1 MTAAVTLVM
10 TGAALPAVLAVAR
23 PAPAS
28 ALANGLAL
36 TPPMGFNDWNAY
48 HCNVSASLIEQTAK
62 AMVTSGMKAAGYQYV
77 NIDDCWLAPQRAAD
91 GQLQPNPVTFPR
103 GITAVADYVHSLGL
117 KLGIYEDAGTATCA
131 GFPGS
136 YGHYAQ
142 DARTFASWGADY
154 LKLDWCNIPFQA
166 FPGVTHQQ
174 VGQQLYT
181 QMRDALAATGRPI
194 VFSMCNGWD
203 SSVQPQTWAAPVS
216 NLWRTTGDISDNFG
230 SMVSNFTQ
238 TVGLYPFAGPGA
250 WNDPDMLEIG
260 NGGMTTLEYQAE
272 FSLWAE
278 MSAPLIAG
286 TNLTSMSAAT
296 RAIYTNRAVIAVD
309 QDPLGK
315 QGQPVVNDN
324 GHWVL
329 TKPLPGG
336 DRAVVLFNQN
346 PAPAMISASAAQ
358 VGFTAPAAAAA
369 HRPRAYQLTDLWT
382 GQRYE
387 TAGTIAAT
395 VPGHGVVMY
404 RVTPTSRPAT
414 AAPLVVTA
422 FGGAAASAG
431 TAWLQAGQP
440 ADVQATVT
448 NYGAAAA
455 DSVRTVWTQVPPG
468 WQVRQPAGGPAR
480 ARALGPGESASYDWA
495 VTAPVANATVPI
507 ATAQLQLTTSQE
519 RDGGPR
525 GPDVRARRGGRV
537 RSVAAIPFSV
547 VYSPVMGPYQTFASA
562 TDTPAHYG
570 QLGQRFAIDAAGGDV
585 WAGADQYGA
594 IYRKGVVGAAST
606 VQTEVT
612 SQQNMGG
619 FAKAGILMRND
630 ITGSGTTP
638 EGVILFESPAGGIQL
653 EWNDNGGT
661 FIDNVTPPNG
671 TIPDALP
678 VWLRLVRSGSTYTGY
693 YSADGS
699 TWLLAGSATLT
710 AQAPVQDAGL
720 FMTSHAAGDPG
731 LVNFTGFSVS

>member
-1 MTAAVTLVM
+1 M
-10 TGAALPAVLAVAR
+10 TGAAVPAVLAVASS
-23 PAPAS
+23 APAY
-28 ALANGLAL
+28 ALANGLAI

-48 HCNVSASLIEQTAK
+48 HCDVSASLIEQTAR

-77 NIDDCWLAPQRAAD
+77 NIDDCWLAAQRAAD
-91 GQLQPNPVTFPR
+91 GQLQPNPATFPQ

-142 DARTFASWGADY
+142 DAQTFASWDVDY
-154 LKLDWCNIPFQA
+154 LKLDWCNIPFQN
-166 FPGVTHQQ
+166 FPGSTREQ
-174 VGQQLYT
+174 VAQQLYT

-216 NLWRTTGDISDNFG
+216 NLWRTTGDISDSFG

-260 NGGMTTLEYQAE
+260 NGGMTTTEYQAE

-286 TNLTSMSAAT
+286 TNLTTMSAAT

-309 QDPLGK
+309 QDPLGR
-315 QGQPVVNDN
+315 QGQPVVSDN

-329 TKPLPGG
+329 TKLLPGG

-346 PAPAMISASAAQ
+346 PAPAMISATAAQ
-358 VGFTAPAAAAA
+358 AGFTAPALAGDPA
-369 HRPRAYQLTDLWT
+369 RGTRAYQLTDLWT

-404 RVTPTSRPAT
+404 RVTPTAHPET

-431 TAWLQAGQP
+431 TTWLQAGQP

-448 NYGAAAA
+448 NYGVAAAT
-455 DSVRTVWTQVPPG
+455 SVRTTWTQVPSG
-468 WQVRQPAGGPAR
+468 WQVQQSSGSQG
-480 ARALGPGESASYDWA
+480 RALRPGRTANEDWA
-495 VTAPVANATVPI
+495 VTAPAANATVPI

-519 RDGGPR
+519 WGGSPR
-525 GPDVRARRGGRV
+525 GPDARAQRDRHV
-537 RSVAAIPFSV
+537 RSAAAIPFSV
-547 VYSPVMGPYQTFASA
+547 VYSAVQAPYQTFASA
-562 TDTPAHYG
+562 TDAPAHYG
-570 QLGQRFAIDAAGGDV
+570 ELGRQFAIDAAGGDV
-585 WAGADQYGA
+585 WVGADQYGA
-594 IYRKGVVGAAST
+594 IYQKGVVGAAAT

-619 FAKAGILMRND
+619 FAKAGILIRND

-671 TIPDALP
+671 TIADNLP
-678 VWLRLVRSGSTYTGY
+678 VWLKLVRSGSTYTGS
-693 YSADGS
+693 YSTDGS
-699 TWLLAGSATLT
+699 TWLPVGSATLT
-710 AQAPVQDAGL
+710 GQAATQDAGL

-731 LVNFTGFSVS
+731 LVSFNGFSVG